1 MSLLTLRGVDLAYG
15 HVALLRDAELS
26 IEAGER
32 IALIGRNGT
41 GKSSL
46 LRGVAGLLAFDDGE
60 ISRQGG
66 LSVAY
71 VAQEP
76 QLDESHTVF
85 ESVAEGLAG
94 QAGLVGEYEAL
105 AGSIARGAHT
115 DPAALERLAALQ
127 ARIDSEGAWSV
138 VHRIDSVLTRLTLD
152 GERRVG
158 ELSGGVRKRVALARA
173 LVAEPDLLLLDEPT
187 NHLDIDSIAWL
198 EELLAAWRGA
208 LVVVTHDRRFLD
220 RVATRVVELD
230 RGRLRSYPG
239 SFADYQRR
247 KNDELAAEAVADAKF
262 DKLLAQEE
270 TWIRKGVEA
279 RRTRNEGRVRRLE
292 QLRRERAARRVRLGQ
307 AQLLVD
313 AGERSGKRVVELV
326 GVTKAW
332 GDRVVVRDFS
342 AIVQRGDRVGLVG
355 PNGAG
360 KTTLLRLM
368 LGEIAADSG
377 VVRLGTNL
385 QVAYF
390 DQLRAQLDDS
400 ATLVETISPGSDWIE
415 IAGRRT
421 HAMSYLE
428 RFLFAPER
436 ARSPVGSLSGGE
448 RNRLLLARLFAR
460 PANVLVLD
468 EPTNDLDIETLE
480 LLEELLAEYPGTVLV
495 VSHDRTFLDNVV
507 TQTIVSLGDGRWR
520 EQAGGYSDY
529 ESARAEEAK
538 NVADASSVGS
548 PAGGASARRSGADQ
562 EPSTA
567 ADRATGAAGRA
578 SAASA
583 RRKLGY
589 AEQRELDALP
599 ARIAALEA
607 EQKALEP
614 RLADPDSWQ
623 DPVAARA
630 TNERFAAIEAELLE
644 ALERWE
650 ALESRRS

>member
-1 MSLLTLRGVDLAYG
+1 MSLLTLRDVDLAYG

-46 LRGVAGLLAFDDGE
+46 LRGIAGLLAFDDGE
-60 ISRQGG
+60 ISRQSGV
-66 LSVAY
+66 SIAY

-76 QLDESHTVF
+76 SLDESHSIF
-85 ESVAEGLAG
+85 EAVAEGLAG

-105 AGSIARGAHT
+105 AVSIARGGHA
-115 DPAALERLAALQ
+115 DEASLERLAALQ
-127 ARIDSEGAWSV
+127 ARIETQGAWAV
-138 VHRIDSVLTRLTLD
+138 VHRIDSVLTRLGLD

-158 ELSGGVRKRVALARA
+158 QLSGGVRKRVALARA

-187 NHLDIDSIAWL
+187 NHLDIDSIGWL

-247 KNDELAAEAVADAKF
+247 KNDELAVEAVADAKF

-270 TWIRKGVEA
+270 AWIRQGVEA

-292 QLRRERAARRVRLGQ
+292 ELRRERAARRERLGR
-307 AQLLVD
+307 AQLAVD
-313 AGERSGKRVVELV
+313 AGERSGKRVVELI
-326 GVTKAW
+326 GVNKAW

-342 AIVQRGDRVGLVG
+342 TIVQRGDRVGLVG
-355 PNGAG
+355 PNGSG

-368 LGEIAADSG
+368 LGQIAPDSG
-377 VVRLGTNL
+377 IVRIGTNL

-390 DQLRAQLDDS
+390 DQLRAQLDDT

-415 IAGRRT
+415 IAGRKT

-428 RFLFAPER
+428 RFLFSPAR

-460 PANVLVLD
+460 PANLLVLD

-480 LLEELLAEYPGTVLV
+480 LLEELLGEYSGTVLV
-495 VSHDRTFLDNVV
+495 VSHDRAFLDNVV
-507 TQTIVSLGDGRWR
+507 PQTIVSLGDGRWR

-529 ESARAEEAK
+529 EAARAEEARRAGNAK
-538 NVADASSVGS
+538 PAVAPTQRAPVAPADAAAAATARAAA
-548 PAGGASARRSGADQ
+548 PAPQ
-562 EPSTA
+562 
-567 ADRATGAAGRA
+567 
-578 SAASA
+578 

-589 AEQRELDALP
+589 AEQRELNALP
-599 ARIAALEA
+599 DRIAALEH
-607 EQKALEP
+607 EQKALGQQ
-614 RLADPDSWQ
+614 LADPDSWQ
-623 DPVAARA
+623 DPAAARA
-630 TNERFAAIEAELLE
+630 MNERFAAIETELLQ

-650 ALESRRS
+650 ALESRRG

>member
-1 MSLLTLRGVDLAYG
+1 MSLLTLRDVDLAYG

-26 IEAGER
+26 IDAGER

-46 LRGVAGLLAFDDGE
+46 LRGIAGLLAFDDGE
-60 ISRQGG
+60 VSRQGG
-66 LSVAY
+66 VSIAC

-76 QLDESHTVF
+76 ALDESHSVF
-85 ESVAEGLAG
+85 EAVAEGLAG
-94 QAGLVGEYEAL
+94 QASLVGEYEAL
-105 AGSIARGAHT
+105 ATSIARGKHA
-115 DPAALERLAALQ
+115 DADSLERLAALQ
-127 ARIDSEGAWSV
+127 ARIEAAGAWTV
-138 VHRIDSVLTRLTLD
+138 VHRIDSVLTRLALD
-152 GERRVG
+152 GERRVA

-187 NHLDIDSIAWL
+187 NHLDIESIAWL

-239 SFADYQRR
+239 SFGEYQRR
-247 KNDELAAEAVADAKF
+247 KSDELAAEAVSDAKF

-292 QLRRERAARRVRLGQ
+292 QLRRERAARRARLGR
-307 AQLLVD
+307 AQLAID

-326 GVTKAW
+326 GVSKAW
-332 GDRVVVRDFS
+332 DDRAVVRDFDT
-342 AIVQRGDRVGLVG
+342 IVQRGDRVGLVG

-368 LGEIAADSG
+368 LGQIAPDSG

-390 DQLRAQLDDS
+390 DQLRARLEDD

-415 IAGRRT
+415 IGGRRT
-421 HAMSYLE
+421 HVTSYLE
-428 RFLFAPER
+428 RFLFAPGR

-460 PANVLVLD
+460 PANLLVLD

-480 LLEELLAEYPGTVLV
+480 LLEELLADYPGTALV
-495 VSHDRTFLDNVV
+495 VSHDRAFLDNVV
-507 TQTIVSLGDGRWR
+507 TQTIVSLGDGHWR
-520 EQAGGYSDY
+520 EYAGGYSDY
-529 ESARAEEAK
+529 QALRAGETKADDDAK
-538 NVADASSVGS
+538 AAASVAG
-548 PAGGASARRSGADQ
+548 
-562 EPSTA
+562 T
-567 ADRATGAAGRA
+567 ATGTRPS
-578 SAASA
+578 SAPA

-589 AEQRELDALP
+589 AEQRELDELP
-599 ARIAALEA
+599 DRISALEA
-607 EQKALEP
+607 EQKTLAQQ
-614 RLADPDSWQ
+614 LADPHSWQ
-623 DPVAARA
+623 QDPAAARA
-630 TNERFAAIEAELLE
+630 MNERFAAIESELLE

-650 ALESRRS
+650 ALESRRG

>member
-1 MSLLTLRGVDLAYG
+1 MSLLTLRDVDLAYG
-15 HVALLRDAELS
+15 HVALLRDADLS
-26 IEAGER
+26 IEMGER

-46 LRGVAGLLAFDDGE
+46 LRGIAGLLAFDDGE
-60 ISRQGG
+60 ISRQSGV
-66 LSVAY
+66 SVAY

-76 QLDESHTVF
+76 SLDESHTIF
-85 ESVAEGLAG
+85 EAVAEGLAG
-94 QAGLVGEYEAL
+94 QAGLVGEYESL
-105 AGSIARGAHT
+105 AASIARGVHA
-115 DPAALERLAALQ
+115 DEASLERLAALQ
-127 ARIDSEGAWSV
+127 AQIETQGAWAV
-138 VHRIDSVLTRLTLD
+138 VHRIDSVLTRLGLD

-173 LVAEPDLLLLDEPT
+173 LVVEPDLLLLDEPT

-270 TWIRKGVEA
+270 TWIRQGVEA

-292 QLRRERAARRVRLGQ
+292 QLRRERAARRERLGR
-307 AQLLVD
+307 ARLAVD
-313 AGERSGKRVVELV
+313 AGERSGKRVVELI
-326 GVTKAW
+326 GVNKAW

-342 AIVQRGDRVGLVG
+342 TIVQRGDRVGLVG
-355 PNGAG
+355 PNGSG

-368 LGEIAADSG
+368 LGEIAPDSG
-377 VVRLGTNL
+377 VVQTGTNL

-390 DQLRAQLDDS
+390 DQLRAQLDDR

-415 IAGRRT
+415 IAGRKT

-428 RFLFAPER
+428 RFLFAPAR

-460 PANVLVLD
+460 PANLLVLD

-480 LLEELLAEYPGTVLV
+480 LLEELLGEYPGTVLV
-495 VSHDRTFLDNVV
+495 VSHDRAFLDNVV

-529 ESARAEEAK
+529 EASRADEARDADE
-538 NVADASSVGS
+538 ADASQR
-548 PAGGASARRSGADQ
+548 PAPTPAARG
-562 EPSTA
+562 TA
-567 ADRATGAAGRA
+567 LSQDPAVSLPRAEGPAA
-578 SAASA
+578 A

-589 AEQRELDALP
+589 GEQRELDALP
-599 ARIAALEA
+599 DRIAALEH
-607 EQKALEP
+607 EQKALAQ

-623 DPVAARA
+623 DPAAARA
-630 TNERFAAIEAELLE
+630 MNERFAAIETELLQ